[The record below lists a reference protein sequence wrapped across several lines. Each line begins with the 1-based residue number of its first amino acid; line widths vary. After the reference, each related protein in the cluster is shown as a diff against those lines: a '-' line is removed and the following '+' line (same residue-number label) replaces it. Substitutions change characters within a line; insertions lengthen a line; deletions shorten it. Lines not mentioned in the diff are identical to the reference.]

1 MKNNVRKMR
10 IDSSALK
17 SFEESKVASPW
28 LRILAQV
35 IDQGLV
41 SFAVISAM
49 SIWFPQK
56 IGTARWLVTLL
67 LLWVLVSTI
76 TQTLFIWFY
85 KNSPGKKSLG
95 LTLQSA
101 QPGTHHIRFTQ
112 IVVRSF
118 TWWLGAFTF
127 GAGWSTI
134 LSRPDRRAWHD
145 VASDT
150 IVLAKSIGPQYPT
163 VLQKRIGELWLG
175 ILSVSFA
182 FFIVTLLM
190 VQMQTLHRESSSTDY
205 RRFEQLSLL
214 DQQSWLVVAGAVLTP
229 PDGILIGD
237 ESKLSHLLLIFSQGR
252 KLPLGD
258 RYAFYKANMEPIE
271 DQICRPGREKLPPC
285 QSARL
290 MVELLTPS
298 PEKTGYPKALQ
309 GLIAL
314 QNIETLPTMTEQIT
328 FIENEIRRSPVYS
341 PQYFAFKSAEAKIY
355 LKAGDF
361 KRAKETVE
369 MDAKKIPNTQLKGEK
384 VFENAFV
391 GSACEIMA
399 LQDCNLEKSALCM
412 ENPLWKDWSA
422 GCVLKDRAN
431 FSSKSMALGF
441 WWAQAQTQGIKNF
454 KYSDWEESRNQ
465 TGENKNEFQNAVD
478 LALDFV
484 INIKTQPK
492 NVLAKERKLAP
503 ENPLWGWAQK
513 QALQELGN
521 QWSYIIYPLERRIL
535 EKFNILGIKQ
545 GRTPASETMAIE
557 RKPRLTPQLTIER

>member
-17 SFEESKVASPW
+17 SFEEWKVASPW
-28 LRILAQV
+28 LRFLAQV

-49 SIWFPQK
+49 SVWFPQK

-67 LLWVLVSTI
+67 LLWILVSSI

-95 LTLQSA
+95 LSLQSA
-101 QPGTHHIRFTQ
+101 QPGNYNIRFTQ

-118 TWWLGAFTF
+118 TWWLGVLTL

-134 LSRPDRRAWHD
+134 LSRSDRRAWHD
-145 VASDT
+145 VAADT
-150 IVLAKSIGPQYPT
+150 IVVAKAIAPQYPT
-163 VLQKRIGELWLG
+163 ALQRKTGELWLG
-175 ILSVSFA
+175 FLSLVFV
-182 FFIVTLLM
+182 FFIVSLLM
-190 VQMQTLHRESSSTDY
+190 VQMQTLHHQSSSADY
-205 RRFEQLSLL
+205 RRFDQLSLL
-214 DQQSWLVVAGAVLTP
+214 DQQSWLVVAGATLIP

-237 ESKLSHLLLIFSQGR
+237 ESKLSHLLLYFSKGR
-252 KLPLGD
+252 QLPLGD
-258 RYAFYKANMEPIE
+258 RFAYYKANMEPIE
-271 DQICRPGREKLPPC
+271 DEICRPGREKLPPC
-285 QSARL
+285 QSALL

-298 PEKTGYPKALQ
+298 PEKTDYPKALQ

-314 QNIETLPTMTEQIT
+314 QNIETLPTMAEQIK

-361 KRAKETVE
+361 KRAKETIE
-369 MDAKKIPNTQLKGEK
+369 TDTEKIPKTHLKGQK
-384 VFENAFV
+384 IFETTFIGN
-391 GSACEIMA
+391 ACEITA
-399 LQDCNLEKSALCM
+399 LQDCTIEKTTVCL
-412 ENPLWKDWSA
+412 ENPFWKDWDA
-422 GCVLKDRAN
+422 GCHLKDSQGL
-431 FSSKSMALGF
+431 SSKAQTLGF
-441 WWAQAQTQGIKNF
+441 WWAQAQNSAIKNY
-454 KYSDWEESRNQ
+454 KYSDWEESRKQ
-465 TGENKNEFQNAVD
+465 FGENKGEFQSNLD

-484 INIKTQPK
+484 INIKTQPQ

-535 EKFNILGIKQ
+535 EKFNILSTKQ
-545 GRTPASETMAIE
+545 SRSPASDPVTIE
-557 RKPRLTPQLTIER
+557 RKPHLTPQLTIER